1 MREKDAVIEQ
11 LRETMVRNET
21 AIIETYRQKQQN
33 WTMHLRQVHAEWQR
47 RLRTEQR
54 RSYDTEQALLHQVS
68 RLRQALPRDSD
79 SSRRRVSPTKS
90 DTGSD
95 VWMDRVKEELCV
107 VTGLY
112 EKTRHE
118 LEVTQRQLELL
129 RQESGGGQTVARTG
143 QSSPG
148 GVGVTAIAKCELP
161 VASQVTELE
170 KVLATEREQW
180 MDEKN
185 KVVRYQRHLQLNYVQ
200 MYRKNKMLEADVEQ
214 LTLELENRHIVDAT
228 AMAAEV
234 DGAKLMVTNLAAPVD
249 ESSC

>member
-1 MREKDAVIEQ
+1 MVREKDAVIEQ

-33 WTMHLRQVHAEWQR
+33 WEMHLRQVHAEWQR
-47 RLRTEQR
+47 RLRAEQR

-68 RLRQALPRDSD
+68 RLRQALPRDDRS
-79 SSRRRVSPTKS
+79 RRVSPTKS

-95 VWMDRVKEELCV
+95 AWMDRVKEELRV

-118 LEVTQRQLELL
+118 LEATQRQLELV
-129 RQESGGGQTVARTG
+129 RQESGSSVSGGQTVQRSV
-143 QSSPG
+143 QSSG
-148 GVGVTAIAKCELP
+148 GPIAKCEPP
-161 VASQVTELE
+161 VASHVTELE
-170 KVLATEREQW
+170 KLLATEREQW

-228 AMAAEV
+228 AMAASV
-234 DGAKLMVTNLAAPVD
+234 DGAKLMVTNLAVPVD